1 MLKGF
6 NLASRSLRAR
16 SDSRDAKV
24 LRAVVNSNPDLLCK
38 LSINKGPEGHIIK
51 LTIGKF
57 KANPKSN
64 RVCAVSGL
72 YGQGSSCL

>member
-6 NLASRSLRAR
+6 NLASRGLRAQF
-16 SDSRDAKV
+16 DSRGAKA
-24 LRAVVNSNPDLLCK
+24 LRAVVNSNPDLLHK

-57 KANPKSN
+57 KTNPKS
-64 RVCAVSGL
+64 S
-72 YGQGSSCL
+72 

>member
-6 NLASRSLRAR
+6 NLARRSLRAQF
-16 SDSRDAKV
+16 DSRDAKV

-51 LTIGKF
+51 LTIGKL
-57 KANPKSN
+57 KTNPKSS
-64 RVCAVSGL
+64 RVRAVSRL
-72 YGQGSSCL
+72 YGQCSSCL